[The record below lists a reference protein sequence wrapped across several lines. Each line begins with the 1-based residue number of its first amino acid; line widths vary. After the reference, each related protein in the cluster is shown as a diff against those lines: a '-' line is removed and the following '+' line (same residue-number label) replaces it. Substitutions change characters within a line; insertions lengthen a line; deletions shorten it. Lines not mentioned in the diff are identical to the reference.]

1 MQGRIQIDNIF
12 IEIYKAFPCSVMGRE
27 DIDLSNSIIL
37 PQTAL
42 QKLSSMKNF
51 GDSKNP
57 ILFRILNI
65 ELNIFTH
72 CGVAEFT
79 AEEGTCYIPYN
90 MFEKLCLIEG
100 QTVNIRNIEL
110 KAGTFIKLKPHLTEF
125 INNPNPKT
133 ILEYNLRNYFCVTEG
148 DTISVKFG
156 KKIYKI
162 DIIQCK
168 PNKAIRTLNC
178 DIVVDFEAPKDYKE
192 PVRQNITNN
201 NNNGS
206 IKFNSNEKIYKKLT
220 EAKYNIS
227 IPVFGM
233 VKDDKHSTKKL
244 IDDKKNEIILNDTL
258 MNFIT
263 NLQDEVHRIA
273 IEYNRKLRN
282 KDTTKSKLDEIEGI
296 GNIRKQELLKK
307 FGSVEGIKNADIK
320 EISEIK
326 GINIELAK
334 KIKKEL

>member
-201 NNNGS
+201 SNNGS

-220 EAKYNIS
+220 EEEI
-227 IPVFGM
+227 
-233 VKDDKHSTKKL
+233 KKQ
-244 IDDKKNEIILNDTL
+244 IEDKKFSGHHFRIDGKNVTNTQIQKIMKTKLENKNNEDNYNPRECRIISNPRPS
-258 MNFIT
+258 FKY
-263 NLQDEVHRIA
+263 V
-273 IEYNRKLRN
+273 
-282 KDTTKSKLDEIEGI
+282 
-296 GNIRKQELLKK
+296 EL
-307 FGSVEGIKNADIK
+307 
-320 EISEIK
+320 
-326 GINIELAK
+326 
-334 KIKKEL
+334 

>member
-1 MQGRIQIDNIF
+1 MHGRIQIDNIF
-12 IEIYKAFPCSVMGRE
+12 IEIYKAFPCSVMGRD

-110 KAGTFIKLKPHLTEF
+110 KPGTFIKLKPHLTEF

-220 EAKYNIS
+220 EEEI
-227 IPVFGM
+227 
-233 VKDDKHSTKKL
+233 KKQ
-244 IDDKKNEIILNDTL
+244 IEDKKFSGHHFRIDGKNVTNTQIQKIMKTKLENKNNEDNYNPRECRIISNPRPS
-258 MNFIT
+258 FKY
-263 NLQDEVHRIA
+263 V
-273 IEYNRKLRN
+273 
-282 KDTTKSKLDEIEGI
+282 
-296 GNIRKQELLKK
+296 EL
-307 FGSVEGIKNADIK
+307 
-320 EISEIK
+320 
-326 GINIELAK
+326 
-334 KIKKEL
+334 

>member
-220 EAKYNIS
+220 EEEI
-227 IPVFGM
+227 
-233 VKDDKHSTKKL
+233 KKQ
-244 IDDKKNEIILNDTL
+244 IEDKKFSGHHFRIDGKNVTNTQIQKILKTKLENKNNEDNYNPRECRIISNPRPS
-258 MNFIT
+258 FKY
-263 NLQDEVHRIA
+263 V
-273 IEYNRKLRN
+273 
-282 KDTTKSKLDEIEGI
+282 
-296 GNIRKQELLKK
+296 EL
-307 FGSVEGIKNADIK
+307 
-320 EISEIK
+320 
-326 GINIELAK
+326 
-334 KIKKEL
+334 

>member
-1 MQGRIQIDNIF
+1 MHGRIQIDNIF
-12 IEIYKAFPCSVMGRE
+12 IEIYKAFPCSVMGRD

-168 PNKAIRTLNC
+168 PSKAIRTLNC

-192 PVRQNITNN
+192 PVKQNITN

-220 EAKYNIS
+220 EEEI
-227 IPVFGM
+227 
-233 VKDDKHSTKKL
+233 KKQ
-244 IDDKKNEIILNDTL
+244 IEDKKFSGHHFRIDGKNVTNTQIQKIMKTKLENKNNEDNYNPRECRIISNPRPS
-258 MNFIT
+258 FKY
-263 NLQDEVHRIA
+263 V
-273 IEYNRKLRN
+273 
-282 KDTTKSKLDEIEGI
+282 
-296 GNIRKQELLKK
+296 EL
-307 FGSVEGIKNADIK
+307 
-320 EISEIK
+320 
-326 GINIELAK
+326 
-334 KIKKEL
+334 

>member
-178 DIVVDFEAPKDYKE
+178 DIVVDFDAPKDYKE
-192 PVRQNITNN
+192 PARQNITNN

-220 EAKYNIS
+220 EEEI
-227 IPVFGM
+227 
-233 VKDDKHSTKKL
+233 KKQ
-244 IDDKKNEIILNDTL
+244 IEDKKFSGHHFRIDGKNVTNTQIQKIMKTKLENKNNEDNYNPRECRIISNPRPS
-258 MNFIT
+258 FKY
-263 NLQDEVHRIA
+263 V
-273 IEYNRKLRN
+273 
-282 KDTTKSKLDEIEGI
+282 
-296 GNIRKQELLKK
+296 EL
-307 FGSVEGIKNADIK
+307 
-320 EISEIK
+320 
-326 GINIELAK
+326 
-334 KIKKEL
+334 

>member
-1 MQGRIQIDNIF
+1 MHGRIQIDNIF
-12 IEIYKAFPCSVMGRE
+12 IEIYKAFPCSVMGRD

-178 DIVVDFEAPKDYKE
+178 DIIVDFEAPKDYKE
-192 PVRQNITNN
+192 PVTQNITNN

-220 EAKYNIS
+220 DEEI
-227 IPVFGM
+227 
-233 VKDDKHSTKKL
+233 KKQ
-244 IDDKKNEIILNDTL
+244 IEDKKFSGHHFRIDGKNVTNTQIQKIMKTKLENKNNEDNYNPRECRIISNPRPS
-258 MNFIT
+258 FKY
-263 NLQDEVHRIA
+263 V
-273 IEYNRKLRN
+273 
-282 KDTTKSKLDEIEGI
+282 
-296 GNIRKQELLKK
+296 EL
-307 FGSVEGIKNADIK
+307 
-320 EISEIK
+320 
-326 GINIELAK
+326 
-334 KIKKEL
+334 

>member
-1 MQGRIQIDNIF
+1 MHGRIQIDNIF
-12 IEIYKAFPCSVMGRE
+12 IEIYKAFPCSVMGRD

-192 PVRQNITNN
+192 PVKQNITN

-220 EAKYNIS
+220 EEEI
-227 IPVFGM
+227 
-233 VKDDKHSTKKL
+233 KKQ
-244 IDDKKNEIILNDTL
+244 IEDKKFSGHHFRIDGKNVTNTQIQKIMKTKLENKNNEDNYNPRECRIISNPRPS
-258 MNFIT
+258 FKY
-263 NLQDEVHRIA
+263 V
-273 IEYNRKLRN
+273 
-282 KDTTKSKLDEIEGI
+282 
-296 GNIRKQELLKK
+296 EL
-307 FGSVEGIKNADIK
+307 
-320 EISEIK
+320 
-326 GINIELAK
+326 
-334 KIKKEL
+334 

>member
-100 QTVNIRNIEL
+100 QIVNIRNIEL

-220 EAKYNIS
+220 EEEI
-227 IPVFGM
+227 
-233 VKDDKHSTKKL
+233 KKQ
-244 IDDKKNEIILNDTL
+244 IEDKKFSGHHFRIDGKNVTNTQIQKIMKTKLENKNNEDNYNPRECRIISNPRPS
-258 MNFIT
+258 FKY
-263 NLQDEVHRIA
+263 V
-273 IEYNRKLRN
+273 
-282 KDTTKSKLDEIEGI
+282 
-296 GNIRKQELLKK
+296 EL
-307 FGSVEGIKNADIK
+307 
-320 EISEIK
+320 
-326 GINIELAK
+326 
-334 KIKKEL
+334 

>member
-192 PVRQNITNN
+192 PARQNITNN

-220 EAKYNIS
+220 EEEI
-227 IPVFGM
+227 
-233 VKDDKHSTKKL
+233 KKQ
-244 IDDKKNEIILNDTL
+244 IEDKKFSGHHFRIDGKNVTNTQIQKIMKTKLENKNNEDNYNPRECRIISNPRPS
-258 MNFIT
+258 FKY
-263 NLQDEVHRIA
+263 V
-273 IEYNRKLRN
+273 
-282 KDTTKSKLDEIEGI
+282 
-296 GNIRKQELLKK
+296 EL
-307 FGSVEGIKNADIK
+307 
-320 EISEIK
+320 
-326 GINIELAK
+326 
-334 KIKKEL
+334 

>member
-1 MQGRIQIDNIF
+1 MHGRIQIDKIF
-12 IEIYKAFPCSVMGRE
+12 IEIYKAFPCSVMGRD

-178 DIVVDFEAPKDYKE
+178 DIIVDFEAPKDYKE
-192 PVRQNITNN
+192 PVTQNITNN

-220 EAKYNIS
+220 DEEI
-227 IPVFGM
+227 
-233 VKDDKHSTKKL
+233 KKQ
-244 IDDKKNEIILNDTL
+244 IEDKKFSGHHFRIDGKNVTNTQIQKIMKTKLENKNNEDNYNPRECRIISNPRPS
-258 MNFIT
+258 FKY
-263 NLQDEVHRIA
+263 V
-273 IEYNRKLRN
+273 
-282 KDTTKSKLDEIEGI
+282 
-296 GNIRKQELLKK
+296 EL
-307 FGSVEGIKNADIK
+307 
-320 EISEIK
+320 
-326 GINIELAK
+326 
-334 KIKKEL
+334 

>member
-12 IEIYKAFPCSVMGRE
+12 IEIYKAFPCSVMGRD

-110 KAGTFIKLKPHLTEF
+110 KPGTFIKLKPHLTEF

-192 PVRQNITNN
+192 PIKQNITN

-220 EAKYNIS
+220 EEEI
-227 IPVFGM
+227 
-233 VKDDKHSTKKL
+233 KKQ
-244 IDDKKNEIILNDTL
+244 IEDKKFSGHHFRIDGKNVTNTQIQKIMKTKLENKNNEDNYNPRECRIISNPRPS
-258 MNFIT
+258 FKY
-263 NLQDEVHRIA
+263 V
-273 IEYNRKLRN
+273 
-282 KDTTKSKLDEIEGI
+282 
-296 GNIRKQELLKK
+296 EL
-307 FGSVEGIKNADIK
+307 
-320 EISEIK
+320 
-326 GINIELAK
+326 
-334 KIKKEL
+334 

>member
-1 MQGRIQIDNIF
+1 MHGRIQIDNIF
-12 IEIYKAFPCSVMGRE
+12 IEIYKAFPCSVMGRD

-110 KAGTFIKLKPHLTEF
+110 KPGTFIKLKPHLTEF

-192 PVRQNITNN
+192 PVKQNITN

-220 EAKYNIS
+220 EEEI
-227 IPVFGM
+227 
-233 VKDDKHSTKKL
+233 KKQ
-244 IDDKKNEIILNDTL
+244 IEDKKFSGHHFRIDGKNVTNTQIQKILKTKLENKNNEDNYNPRECRIISNPRPS
-258 MNFIT
+258 FKF
-263 NLQDEVHRIA
+263 V
-273 IEYNRKLRN
+273 
-282 KDTTKSKLDEIEGI
+282 
-296 GNIRKQELLKK
+296 EL
-307 FGSVEGIKNADIK
+307 
-320 EISEIK
+320 
-326 GINIELAK
+326 
-334 KIKKEL
+334 

>member
-12 IEIYKAFPCSVMGRE
+12 IEIYKAFPCSVMGRD

-220 EAKYNIS
+220 EEEI
-227 IPVFGM
+227 
-233 VKDDKHSTKKL
+233 KKQ
-244 IDDKKNEIILNDTL
+244 IEDKKFSGHHFRIDGKNVTNTQIQKIMKTKLENKNNEDNYNPRECRIISNPRPS
-258 MNFIT
+258 FKY
-263 NLQDEVHRIA
+263 V
-273 IEYNRKLRN
+273 
-282 KDTTKSKLDEIEGI
+282 
-296 GNIRKQELLKK
+296 EL
-307 FGSVEGIKNADIK
+307 
-320 EISEIK
+320 
-326 GINIELAK
+326 
-334 KIKKEL
+334 

>member
-1 MQGRIQIDNIF
+1 MHGRIQIDNIF
-12 IEIYKAFPCSVMGRE
+12 IEIYKAFPCSVMGRD

-192 PVRQNITNN
+192 PIKQNITN

-220 EAKYNIS
+220 EEEI
-227 IPVFGM
+227 
-233 VKDDKHSTKKL
+233 KKQ
-244 IDDKKNEIILNDTL
+244 IEDKKFSGHHFRIDGKNVTNTQIQKIMKTKLENKNNEDNYNPRECRIISNPRPS
-258 MNFIT
+258 FKF
-263 NLQDEVHRIA
+263 V
-273 IEYNRKLRN
+273 
-282 KDTTKSKLDEIEGI
+282 
-296 GNIRKQELLKK
+296 EL
-307 FGSVEGIKNADIK
+307 
-320 EISEIK
+320 
-326 GINIELAK
+326 
-334 KIKKEL
+334 

>member
-1 MQGRIQIDNIF
+1 
-12 IEIYKAFPCSVMGRE
+12 MGRD

-100 QTVNIRNIEL
+100 QIVNIRNIEL

-168 PNKAIRTLNC
+168 PSKAIRTLNC

-192 PVRQNITNN
+192 PVKQNITN

-220 EAKYNIS
+220 EEEI
-227 IPVFGM
+227 
-233 VKDDKHSTKKL
+233 KKQ
-244 IDDKKNEIILNDTL
+244 IEDKKFSGHHFRIDGKNVTNTQIQKIMKTKLENKNNEDNYNPRECRIISNPRPS
-258 MNFIT
+258 FKY
-263 NLQDEVHRIA
+263 V
-273 IEYNRKLRN
+273 
-282 KDTTKSKLDEIEGI
+282 
-296 GNIRKQELLKK
+296 EL
-307 FGSVEGIKNADIK
+307 
-320 EISEIK
+320 
-326 GINIELAK
+326 
-334 KIKKEL
+334 

>member
-1 MQGRIQIDNIF
+1 MYGRIQIDNIF
-12 IEIYKAFPCSVMGRE
+12 IEIYKAFPCTVMGRD
-27 DIDLSNSIIL
+27 DIELSNSIIL

-42 QKLSSMKNF
+42 QKLSSMRNF

-79 AEEGTCYIPYN
+79 AEEGTCYIPFN

-110 KAGTFIKLKPHLTEF
+110 KPGTFIKLKPHLTEF

-192 PVRQNITNN
+192 PVTQNIVNN
-201 NNNGS
+201 NSGS

-220 EAKYNIS
+220 EDEI
-227 IPVFGM
+227 
-233 VKDDKHSTKKL
+233 KKQ
-244 IDDKKNEIILNDTL
+244 IEDKKFSGHHFRIDGKNVTNTQIQKIMKTKLENRNNEDNYNPRESRIISNPRPP
-258 MNFIT
+258 F
-263 NLQDEVHRIA
+263 QYV
-273 IEYNRKLRN
+273 
-282 KDTTKSKLDEIEGI
+282 
-296 GNIRKQELLKK
+296 EL
-307 FGSVEGIKNADIK
+307 
-320 EISEIK
+320 
-326 GINIELAK
+326 
-334 KIKKEL
+334 

>member
-79 AEEGTCYIPYN
+79 AEEGTCYVPYN

-220 EAKYNIS
+220 EEEI
-227 IPVFGM
+227 
-233 VKDDKHSTKKL
+233 KKQ
-244 IDDKKNEIILNDTL
+244 IEDKKFSGHHFRIDGKNVTNTQIQKIMKTKLENKNNEDNYNPRECRIISNPRPS
-258 MNFIT
+258 FKY
-263 NLQDEVHRIA
+263 V
-273 IEYNRKLRN
+273 
-282 KDTTKSKLDEIEGI
+282 
-296 GNIRKQELLKK
+296 EL
-307 FGSVEGIKNADIK
+307 
-320 EISEIK
+320 
-326 GINIELAK
+326 
-334 KIKKEL
+334 

>member
-1 MQGRIQIDNIF
+1 MYGRIQIDNIF
-12 IEIYKAFPCSVMGRE
+12 IEIYKAFPCTVMGRD
-27 DIDLSNSIIL
+27 DIELSNSIIL

-42 QKLSSMKNF
+42 QKLSSMRNF

-79 AEEGTCYIPYN
+79 AEEGTCYIPFN

-110 KAGTFIKLKPHLTEF
+110 KPGTFIKLKPHLTEF

-192 PVRQNITNN
+192 PATQNIVNN
-201 NNNGS
+201 NSGS

-220 EAKYNIS
+220 EDEI
-227 IPVFGM
+227 
-233 VKDDKHSTKKL
+233 KKQ
-244 IDDKKNEIILNDTL
+244 IEDKKFSGHHFRIDGKNVTNTQIQKIMKTKLENKNNEDNYNPRESRIISNPRPP
-258 MNFIT
+258 F
-263 NLQDEVHRIA
+263 QYV
-273 IEYNRKLRN
+273 
-282 KDTTKSKLDEIEGI
+282 
-296 GNIRKQELLKK
+296 EL
-307 FGSVEGIKNADIK
+307 
-320 EISEIK
+320 
-326 GINIELAK
+326 
-334 KIKKEL
+334 

>member
-192 PVRQNITNN
+192 PVKQNITN

-220 EAKYNIS
+220 EEEI
-227 IPVFGM
+227 
-233 VKDDKHSTKKL
+233 KKQ
-244 IDDKKNEIILNDTL
+244 IEDKKFSGHHFRIDGKNVTNTQIQKIMKTKLENKNNEDNYNPRECRIISNPRPS
-258 MNFIT
+258 FKF
-263 NLQDEVHRIA
+263 V
-273 IEYNRKLRN
+273 
-282 KDTTKSKLDEIEGI
+282 
-296 GNIRKQELLKK
+296 EL
-307 FGSVEGIKNADIK
+307 
-320 EISEIK
+320 
-326 GINIELAK
+326 
-334 KIKKEL
+334 

>member
-110 KAGTFIKLKPHLTEF
+110 NPGTFIKLKPHLTEF

-220 EAKYNIS
+220 EEEI
-227 IPVFGM
+227 
-233 VKDDKHSTKKL
+233 KKQ
-244 IDDKKNEIILNDTL
+244 IEDKKFSGHHFRIDGKNVTNTQIQKIMKTKLENKNNEDNYNPRECRIISNPRPS
-258 MNFIT
+258 FKY
-263 NLQDEVHRIA
+263 V
-273 IEYNRKLRN
+273 
-282 KDTTKSKLDEIEGI
+282 
-296 GNIRKQELLKK
+296 EL
-307 FGSVEGIKNADIK
+307 
-320 EISEIK
+320 
-326 GINIELAK
+326 
-334 KIKKEL
+334 

>member
-1 MQGRIQIDNIF
+1 MHGRIQIDNIF
-12 IEIYKAFPCSVMGRE
+12 IEIYKAFPCSVMGRD

-110 KAGTFIKLKPHLTEF
+110 KPGTFIKLKPHLTEF

-192 PVRQNITNN
+192 PVKQNITN

-206 IKFNSNEKIYKKLT
+206 IKFSSNEKIYKKLT
-220 EAKYNIS
+220 EEEI
-227 IPVFGM
+227 
-233 VKDDKHSTKKL
+233 KKQ
-244 IDDKKNEIILNDTL
+244 IEDKKFSGHHFRIDGKNVTNTQIQKILKTKLENKNNEDNYNPRECRIISNPRPS
-258 MNFIT
+258 FKF
-263 NLQDEVHRIA
+263 V
-273 IEYNRKLRN
+273 
-282 KDTTKSKLDEIEGI
+282 
-296 GNIRKQELLKK
+296 EL
-307 FGSVEGIKNADIK
+307 
-320 EISEIK
+320 
-326 GINIELAK
+326 
-334 KIKKEL
+334 

>member
-110 KAGTFIKLKPHLTEF
+110 NPGTFIKLKPHLTEF

-192 PVRQNITNN
+192 PISQNITNN
-201 NNNGS
+201 NNGN

-220 EAKYNIS
+220 EEEI
-227 IPVFGM
+227 
-233 VKDDKHSTKKL
+233 KKQ
-244 IDDKKNEIILNDTL
+244 IEDKKFSGHHFRIDGKNVTNTQIQKIMKTKLENKNNEDNYNPRECRIISNPRPS
-258 MNFIT
+258 FKY
-263 NLQDEVHRIA
+263 V
-273 IEYNRKLRN
+273 
-282 KDTTKSKLDEIEGI
+282 
-296 GNIRKQELLKK
+296 EL
-307 FGSVEGIKNADIK
+307 
-320 EISEIK
+320 
-326 GINIELAK
+326 
-334 KIKKEL
+334 